1 MNKIL
6 NPANRDVAFPNLKTL
21 SKFPWAYN
29 AVGREAIAGLRFLA
43 SLPRAGARREKTQP
57 FNWIDSRLFTV
68 HRCAPSLPHR
78 LRDLRLRRGIHVQRT
93 PGGQNWF
100 AKSDQVVLMWKNNLR
115 GRSRKSRGVRACVSA
130 RHAAF
135 PQGRKEGGQQ
145 VPWVHACTLR
155 LMVCTHQGPVT

>member
-6 NPANRDVAFPNLKTL
+6 NPANRDVAFPNSVYSTPML
-21 SKFPWAYN
+21 
-29 AVGREAIAGLRFLA
+29 
-43 SLPRAGARREKTQP
+43 
-57 FNWIDSRLFTV
+57 
-68 HRCAPSLPHR
+68 HR

-135 PQGRKEGGQQ
+135 PQGRNEGGRATGAMGACMH
-145 VPWVHACTLR
+145 VAVDGVHPPDFCIGSFVR
-155 LMVCTHQGPVT
+155 P

>member
-1 MNKIL
+1 MSLSLTLKPCL
-6 NPANRDVAFPNLKTL
+6 N
-21 SKFPWAYN
+21 SH
-29 AVGREAIAGLRFLA
+29 GRITRWEGKRLQGCVFSPPLQ
-43 SLPRAGARREKTQP
+43 KTQP

-155 LMVCTHQGPVT
+155 LMVCTHLRAA